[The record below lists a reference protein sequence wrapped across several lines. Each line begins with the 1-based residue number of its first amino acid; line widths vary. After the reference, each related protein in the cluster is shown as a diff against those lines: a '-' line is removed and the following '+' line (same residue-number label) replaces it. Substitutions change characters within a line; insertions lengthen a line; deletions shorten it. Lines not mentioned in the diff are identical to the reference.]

1 MEIYINQKSLQ
12 SGNEKKSNTTNTLR
26 KMQNEYG
33 MRTD

>member
-12 SGNEKKSNTTNTLR
+12 SGNEKNSNTTSTGR